1 MGLTAFQESI
11 GPLSTLLSAG
21 SAEAASALSLTLLL
35 ASEVDAWRAGQSP
48 ATTDWLAAS
57 GFTGKAGSLALLPG
71 ETGGKAAAV
80 YVTAALEDPFALAD
94 LPKRL
99 PAGLWKAAG
108 ADGPLSPAA
117 ADALALGWGLGSY
130 AFDLYKAEKAP
141 ATARLVWPEAADE
154 KRTDAIISS
163 VLLCRDLVN
172 TPANHLGPVELAA
185 AAKAVAEEF
194 GASYAEIVGD
204 DLLAQNY
211 PAIHAVGRG
220 SERAPRLVDLRWG
233 REDAPRVTLVGK
245 GVVFDTGGYD
255 LKPSSGMLLMKK
267 DMGGAAHALGVAR
280 IVMALGLNVRLRVL
294 LPIVE
299 NSVSGNAF
307 RPLDVLAS
315 RKGLTIEVGNTD
327 AEGRVILSDALAEAS
342 SEKPELLVDFATLTG
357 AARVALGPDLP
368 ALFAR
373 EDATAEALL
382 AAGKGAADPMWR
394 LPLWDGYRKS
404 IRGKVGDINN
414 SGDMPMAGAITAA
427 LFLDAFV
434 DAGIDWVHID
444 TFAWNN
450 GNRPGRPEGGEALG
464 LRAVAALIEKRFG
477 VKA

>member
-1 MGLTAFQESI
+1 VPILI
-11 GPLSTLLSAG
+11 PAG
-21 SAEAASALSLTLLL
+21 SAEATSALSLTLLTPG
-35 ASEVDAWRAGQSP
+35 EVDAWRSGQSA

-80 YVTAALEDPFALAD
+80 YVAAALNDPFALAD
-94 LPKRL
+94 LPRRL
-99 PAGLWKAAG
+99 PVGLWKAALATG
-108 ADGPLSPAA
+108 ALPADA
-117 ADALALGWGLGSY
+117 ADALALGWGLGAY
-130 AFDLYKAEKAP
+130 GFDRYKTEKLPAP
-141 ATARLVWPEAADE
+141 ARLVWPEAANTL
-154 KRTDAIISS
+154 RTGAVIDA
-163 VLLCRDLVN
+163 VTLCRDLVN
-172 TPANHLGPVELAA
+172 TPANHLGTVELAA
-185 AAKAVAEEF
+185 AAKAVAAEF
-194 GASYAEIVGD
+194 GASYSEIVGD

-233 REDAPRVTLVGK
+233 KEEAPRVTIVGK

-255 LKPSSGMLLMKK
+255 LKPSGGMLLMKK

-280 IVMALGLNVRLRVL
+280 IVMALGLPVRLRVL

-315 RKGLTIEVGNTD
+315 RKGLSIEVGNTD

-368 ALFAR
+368 AMFAR

-382 AAGKGAADPMWR
+382 AAGKLAADPMWR
-394 LPLWDGYRKS
+394 LPLWEGYRKS

-434 DAGIDWVHID
+434 DAGTDWVHID
-444 TFAWNN
+444 TFAWNS

-464 LRAVAALIEKRFG
+464 LRAVATLIEKRFAAG
-477 VKA
+477 T